1 MAGSVTIQGQITSTP
16 VGTVYDFA
24 DVPAM
29 VYRQASPPP
38 GKSVVRVSG

>member
-1 MAGSVTIQGQITSTP
+1 MTDGREVLITAP

-24 DVPAM
+24 DVPSM
-29 VYRQASPPP
+29 IGRQGSPPP